1 MDWAELAFLYEIFGL
16 VVSPLNLIPACKD
29 CNTTKND
36 DIPTSPEDET
46 IHPYYD
52 DIENDT
58 WLQACVIED
67 HPVSVTF
74 SVTEENDFDQL
85 LNRRIKK
92 HFDVFHLGALYS
104 SYAADEINNIKYS
117 LNKLYEAGGANKVKE
132 HLSDEAESREY
143 ANLNS
148 WQTALYKCLA
158 DSDWFCENGF
168 T

>member
-1 MDWAELAFLYEIFGL
+1 ANNQKGQL
-16 VVSPLNLIPACKD
+16 SLIPACKD

-58 WLQACVIED
+58 WLKARVIED

-74 SVTEENDFDQL
+74 LVTEENNFDQL

-92 HFDVFHLGALYS
+92 HFEVFHLGLLYS
-104 SYAADEINNIKYS
+104 S
-117 LNKLYEAGGANKVKE
+117 
-132 HLSDEAESREY
+132 
-143 ANLNS
+143 
-148 WQTALYKCLA
+148 
-158 DSDWFCENGF
+158 
-168 T
+168 